1 MGISQKNIEYPGY
14 NPQKSRRLTSR
25 RAQMNMHQSHLGGRK
40 KAVTGV
46 WGGVGGG
53 EGREGPG
60 WEREQRGKVGT
71 WLGIGGTGVKP

>member
-1 MGISQKNIEYPGY
+1 
-14 NPQKSRRLTSR
+14 
-25 RAQMNMHQSHLGGRK
+25 MNMHQSHLGGRK

-71 WLGIGGTGVKP
+71 